1 MIVRV
6 KCFTGM
12 RRYAPQGQS
21 EFALT
26 LEAGART
33 AELLD
38 QLSVPADAG
47 VLIAV
52 NGTCAH
58 KDQLLQDGDTI
69 VLFTPVE
76 GG

>member
-12 RRYAPQGQS
+12 RRFAPADRTGFDI
-21 EFALT
+21 EI
-26 LEAGART
+26 EAGASVAR
-33 AELLD
+33 LLT
-38 QLSVPADAG
+38 LLEVPPDIQPI
-47 VLIAV
+47 VAV
-52 NGTCAH
+52 NGARAETSKPLCA
-58 KDQLLQDGDTI
+58 GDTI

>member
-12 RRYAPQGQS
+12 RRFAPADRT
-21 EFALT
+21 EFDIEI
-26 LEAGART
+26 EAGASVAR
-33 AELLD
+33 LLT
-38 QLSVPADAG
+38 LLEVPPDIQPI
-47 VLIAV
+47 VAV
-52 NGTCAH
+52 NGARAETS
-58 KDQLLQDGDTI
+58 KPLRDGDKI